1 MYYKNKNVVFL
12 HIPKT
17 GGTSVEHLLKQ
28 NYGEEGYGRHYSL
41 RIFEIKN
48 KELNKCLVFTIVR
61 NPFERIAST
70 FKHFLIATG
79 SERDGFKY
87 SGRFLRLGRVP
98 AQPVVGAPGF
108 SRYVQNIKK
117 YFNKELSIESFKAID
132 DDGKKVLDIQHIQ
145 KFDWWIKLNDDSLYK
160 DYKFLKFESLNLD
173 WEIFKSNLNIKEP
186 LPHLNKQHVW
196 ADMLCPLYY
205 MDYYD
210 KESFEIIKEIYS
222 KEIEMFEYASE
233 YERYARI

>member
-41 RIFEIKN
+41 RRFEIKN

-70 FKHFLIATG
+70 FKHFLITTG
-79 SERDGFKY
+79 SEIEGFKY
-87 SGRFLRLGRVP
+87 SGVAAGLS
-98 AQPVVGAPGF
+98 GF

-132 DDGKKVLDIQHIQ
+132 DDGKKVLDIQHIE
-145 KFDWWIKLNDDSLYK
+145 KFDWWIKLNDDSLFTG
-160 DYKFLKFESLNLD
+160 YKFLRFESLNSD

-186 LPHLNKQHVW
+186 LPHLNKQHLW
-196 ADMLCPLYY
+196 ANVLCPLDY

-222 KEIEMFEYASE
+222 KEKEMFEYASE
-233 YERYARI
+233 YERYA

>member
-1 MYYKNKNVVFL
+1 MAAGL
-12 HIPKT
+12 
-17 GGTSVEHLLKQ
+17 S
-28 NYGEEGYGRHYSL
+28 
-41 RIFEIKN
+41 
-48 KELNKCLVFTIVR
+48 
-61 NPFERIAST
+61 
-70 FKHFLIATG
+70 
-79 SERDGFKY
+79 
-87 SGRFLRLGRVP
+87 
-98 AQPVVGAPGF
+98 GF

-160 DYKFLKFESLNLD
+160 DYKFLKFESLNSD
-173 WEIFKSNLNIKEP
+173 WEIFKNNLNIKDT
-186 LPHLNKQHVW
+186 LPHLNKQDTL
-196 ADMLCPLYY
+196 ASKLCPLDY

-210 KESFEIIKEIYS
+210 KESFKIIKETYS

>member
-41 RIFEIKN
+41 RRFEIKN

-70 FKHFLIATG
+70 FKHFLITTG
-79 SERDGFKY
+79 SEIEGFKY
-87 SGRFLRLGRVP
+87 SGVAAGLS
-98 AQPVVGAPGF
+98 GF

-160 DYKFLKFESLNLD
+160 DYKFLKFESLNSD
-173 WEIFKSNLNIKEP
+173 WEIFKNNLNIKDT
-186 LPHLNKQHVW
+186 LPHLNKQDTL
-196 ADMLCPLYY
+196 ASKLCPLDY

-210 KESFEIIKEIYS
+210 KESFKIIKETYS

-233 YERYARI
+233 YERYDRI

>member
-41 RIFEIKN
+41 RRFEIKN

-70 FKHFLIATG
+70 FKHFLVSTG
-79 SERDGFKY
+79 SKRDGFKY
-87 SGRFLRLGRVP
+87 SGVAAGLS
-98 AQPVVGAPGF
+98 GF
-108 SRYVQNIKK
+108 SIYVQNIKK

-132 DDGKKVLDIQHIQ
+132 DEGKKVLDIQHIE
-145 KFDWWIKLNDDSLYK
+145 KFDWWIKLNDDSLFTG
-160 DYKFLKFESLNLD
+160 YKFLRFESLNSD

-186 LPHLNKQHVW
+186 LPHLNKQHLW
-196 ADMLCPLYY
+196 ANVLCPLDY

-233 YERYARI
+233 YERYA

>member
-28 NYGEEGYGRHYSL
+28 NYDEEGYGRHYSL
-41 RIFEIKN
+41 RRFEIKN

-70 FKHFLIATG
+70 FKHFLVSTG
-79 SERDGFKY
+79 SKRDGFKY
-87 SGRFLRLGRVP
+87 SGVAAGLS
-98 AQPVVGAPGF
+98 GF
-108 SRYVQNIKK
+108 SIYVQNIKK

-132 DDGKKVLDIQHIQ
+132 DEGKKVLDIQHIE
-145 KFDWWIKLNDDSLYK
+145 KFDWWIKLNDDSLFTG
-160 DYKFLKFESLNLD
+160 YKFLRFESLNSD

-186 LPHLNKQHVW
+186 LPHLNKQHLW
-196 ADMLCPLYY
+196 ANVLCPLDY

-233 YERYARI
+233 YERYA